1 MNTNYNHIKMKQ
13 SSNNAILFFFP
24 FLLLLCSCI
33 KPPAITQTKRDL
45 PKRFEGNSITDTIS
59 AASTIWQQFITD
71 PALIK
76 LIEKALTNNPD
87 FKIAAQRIEINRAQL
102 MTAKAALLPSL
113 QGGITFGADRFGRY
127 TMNGV
132 GNFDTN
138 LSSDITKN
146 QRIPERPYTE
156 MFLGFRS
163 VWEIDIWKKLSNRR
177 KAAAAR
183 LMAVEE
189 ERKLLQTLIV
199 SETAQLYYTLLA
211 LDYELEVLKRNISLQ
226 QNELDLIKVQKE
238 AGRATELAVKQFSA
252 QVLRTKSLEYEIK
265 QQIVVVENQLNFITG
280 SFPGTINRSNFLD
293 QIKLP
298 AMLSAGLPSS
308 LLTKRPD
315 IKFAELQ
322 LVAAGADV
330 NAARAA
336 FLPQLTIT
344 PYIGMSAF
352 NPSLLFS
359 SQSIAVGALSGLM
372 APLFMQK
379 QIEAAY
385 QISIASNKVTY
396 YEYEKVVLRSVQEVV
411 TDLKAIDNLR
421 NSYNLKEQETNE
433 LKVGL
438 KVAGD
443 LFNSGFAT
451 YLEIITA
458 QRNVLDA
465 ELQQI
470 MIKNKMMLAAVDLY
484 RSLGGGW
491 E

>member
-1 MNTNYNHIKMKQ
+1 MIRTFNKKE
-13 SSNNAILFFFP
+13 SFFTLA
-24 FLLLLCSCI
+24 FLLFISACI
-33 KPPAITQTKRDL
+33 KPPAVSENRRSLPTEFKNYATKD
-45 PKRFEGNSITDTIS
+45 SVS
-59 AASTIWQQFITD
+59 AADIKWKQFFTD
-71 PALIK
+71 PVLIT
-76 LIEKALTNNPD
+76 LIDKALANNPD
-87 FKIAAQRIEINRAQL
+87 FKIAAQRIEMNRAQL
-102 MTAKAALLPSL
+102 MMAKAALLPSV
-113 QGGITFGADRFGRY
+113 QGGITLGVDKFGRY

-138 LSSDITKN
+138 LSPDISKD

-163 VWEIDIWKKLSNRR
+163 TWEADIWKKLSNRR
-177 KAAAAR
+177 KAAASR
-183 LMAVEE
+183 LMAMQE

-238 AGRATELAVKQFSA
+238 AGRATELAIKQFSA

-265 QQIVVVENQLNFITG
+265 QQIIATENKLNLITG
-280 SFPGTINRSNFLD
+280 AFPGDIARSNFVEQL
-293 QIKLP
+293 KLP
-298 AMLSAGLPSS
+298 VMLTAGLPST
-308 LLTKRPD
+308 LLKRRPD
-315 IKFAELQ
+315 IMFAEWQLQ
-322 LVAAGADV
+322 AAGADV
-330 NAARAA
+330 EAARAA

-344 PYIGMSAF
+344 PYIGFSAF
-352 NPSLLFS
+352 NPRLLFS
-359 SQSIAVGALSGLM
+359 PGSLTAGALSGFM
-372 APLFMQK
+372 APIFMQK
-379 QIEAAY
+379 QIDAAHKVAV
-385 QISIASNKVTY
+385 ASNKIAY
-396 YEYEKVVLRSVQEVV
+396 YEYEKVVLRSMQEVV

-421 NSYNLKEQETNE
+421 NSYNLKEQETKE
-433 LKVGL
+433 LKEGL
-438 KVAGD
+438 RVAGD

-470 MIKNKMMLAAVDLY
+470 MLMNQMMLAAVDLY

>member
-1 MNTNYNHIKMKQ
+1 MKFHSLIKLVVV
-13 SSNNAILFFFP
+13 LFIF
-24 FLLLLCSCI
+24 CSESCI
-33 KPPAITQTKRDL
+33 KPPALTETKRSM
-45 PKRFEGNSITDTIS
+45 PKQFEGYQTTDTIS
-59 AASTIWQQFITD
+59 AASIRWQQFFTD
-71 PALIK
+71 PVLIK
-76 LIEKALTNNPD
+76 LIEKALASNPD

-102 MTAKAALLPSL
+102 MTAKAALLPSV
-113 QGGITFGADRFGRY
+113 QAGITFGADRFGRY

-138 LSSDITKN
+138 LSSDISKD

-156 MFLGFRS
+156 MFLGLRS
-163 VWEIDIWKKLSNRR
+163 AWEIDIWKKLSNRR

-226 QNELDLIKVQKE
+226 QNELELIKVQKE

-252 QVLRTKSLEYEIK
+252 QLMRTKSLEYEIK
-265 QQIVVVENQLNFITG
+265 QQIVVAENQLNFITG
-280 SFPGTINRSNFLD
+280 SFPGTITRSNFLE
-293 QIKLP
+293 QLKLP
-298 AMLSAGLPSS
+298 AVLSAGLPAS
-308 LLTKRPD
+308 LLARRPD

-322 LVAAGADV
+322 LIAAGADV

-344 PYIGMSAF
+344 PYMGLSAF
-352 NPSLLFS
+352 NPRLLIAPG
-359 SQSIAVGALSGLM
+359 SIAAGALSGLM

-379 QIEAAY
+379 QIKAAY
-385 QISIASNKVTY
+385 QISIASNKVAY
-396 YEYEKVVLRSVQEVV
+396 HEYEKVVLRSAQEVV
-411 TDLKAIDNLR
+411 TDLKAIDNLQ
-421 NSYNLKEQETNE
+421 NSYNLKQQETNE
-433 LKVGL
+433 LKEGL

-443 LFNSGFAT
+443 LYNSGFAT

-470 MIKNKMMLAAVDLY
+470 ILMNQMMLAAVDLY

>member
-1 MNTNYNHIKMKQ
+1 MNINRIIKYF
-13 SSNNAILFFFP
+13 SFILFVFAA
-24 FLLLLCSCI
+24 SCV
-33 KPPAITQTKRDL
+33 KPPALTEQRRKL
-45 PKRFEGNSITDTIS
+45 PQQFEAYSKTDTIS
-59 AASTIWQQFITD
+59 AASIRWQQFFTD

-76 LIEKALTNNPD
+76 LIEKALTHNPD
-87 FKIAAQRIEINRAQL
+87 FKIAVQRIEINRAQL
-102 MTAKAALLPSL
+102 MTAKAALLPYV
-113 QGGITFGADRFGRY
+113 QGGLTFGADRFGRY

-138 LSSDITKN
+138 LSPDITKD
-146 QRIPERPYTE
+146 QLIPERPYTE

-163 VWEIDIWKKLSNRR
+163 VWEIDIWKKLSSRR

-183 LMAVEE
+183 FMAVQE
-189 ERKLLQTLIV
+189 ERKLLQTLLV
-199 SETAQLYYTLLA
+199 SEVAQLYYTLLA
-211 LDYELEVLKRNISLQ
+211 LDFELEVLKRNINLQ

-252 QVLRTKSLEYEIK
+252 QLMRTKSLEYEIK
-265 QQIVVVENQLNFITG
+265 QQIIVAENQLNFITG
-280 SFPGTINRSNFLD
+280 SFPGTIARSNFNEQL
-293 QIKLP
+293 KLP
-298 AMLSAGLPSS
+298 AVLTAGVPSS
-308 LLTKRPD
+308 LLAKRPD
-315 IKFAELQ
+315 ILVAEWQLQ
-322 LVAAGADV
+322 AAGADV

-352 NPSLLFS
+352 NPRLLFS
-359 SQSIAVGALSGLM
+359 PESIAAGALSGLM
-372 APLFMQK
+372 APVFMQK

-385 QISIASNKVTY
+385 QISIANNKIAY
-396 YEYEKVVLRSVQEVV
+396 YDYEKVVLRAVQEVV
-411 TDLKAIDNLR
+411 TDMKAIDNLR
-421 NSYNLKEQETNE
+421 NSIELKEKETNE
-433 LKVGL
+433 LKEGL

-443 LFNSGFAT
+443 LYNSGFAT

-470 MIKNKMMLAAVDLY
+470 ILMNQMMLAAVDLY